1 MTVMSWRGKILK
13 NKLFWCTFITIF
25 FLFLQGQAS
34 ANGNGTHD
42 NPYVVSS
49 VSSLNDALATSST
62 FESTNSTLYITLS
75 SDITY
80 TSSDSFKIAS
90 NIVVNG
96 DGHAM
101 LYTGTNY
108 TTSTA
113 GYFVTKDGYDVTFSH
128 ITFGNSDYSAN
139 QTYYGILLGVD
150 RQTNLTVNN
159 VTYYGKNGGQP
170 FVNYNPNSTV
180 TFTGT
185 NTFSSIA
192 GPAAQE
198 FLEGANVIF
207 DDNSLT
213 TISQNTTEGSAV
225 FWNSTSASKLNLMLK
240 PNAKVNIQTN
250 KPYFSYDK
258 PLALNLA
265 DSAQLNI
272 NNSAYGVCMTLNRA
286 STINMASNSS
296 FSAIGNGKFG
306 GGATGQTTTFAVSD
320 PAAINMQNTA
330 SSVGLFAYSP
340 VIVPN
345 NTADYSFD
353 YVVGATHSTLAA
365 AKATINLSD
374 SLFDKNVTQVTYRPD
389 IIATATVSSYVQSNP
404 VKSQILLNNLGVNQP
419 FTYNS
424 ARYKVY
430 TTPIV
435 PIDTINQSDHQ
446 TAIEKSTTSL
456 YSGTV
461 TSTSGQ
467 LANIKAGTYTIYI
480 KIVASSSGGPVT
492 SRWLAKTVTVPKTAL
507 NITVPISMTF
517 AAVDNA
523 MFASPVHYEITNQSN
538 FDTAFG
544 VSAITGGANTVNL
557 VDDINTTTQSN
568 PLYLALQDTNGTT
581 MPLIQSEP
589 KTTFDVAA
597 FNGSSRFRLIGQYGG
612 ALASTSKQ
620 ILDYNLHLNFTQ

>member
-1 MTVMSWRGKILK
+1 MTL
-13 NKLFWCTFITIF
+13 F
-25 FLFLQGQAS
+25 FLFMQGQAS
-34 ANGNGTHD
+34 ANGDGTND
-42 NPYVVSS
+42 NPYVVNS
-49 VSSLNDALATSST
+49 VSSLNDALATSGT
-62 FESTNSTLYITLS
+62 FESTNGTLYITLS

-90 NIVVNG
+90 NIVING

-139 QTYYGILLGVD
+139 QTYYGILLGYN
-150 RQTNLTVNN
+150 RKTNLTVNN

-192 GPAAQE
+192 GTAAQE
-198 FLEGANVIF
+198 FLEGTNVIF
-207 DDNSLT
+207 DENSVT
-213 TISQNTTEGSAV
+213 NISQNTAEGLAV
-225 FWNSTSASKLNLMLK
+225 FWNSTLGSKTLNISLK
-240 PNAKVNIQTN
+240 RNAKVNIQTN
-250 KPYFSYDK
+250 KPYFSYDE
-258 PLALNLA
+258 PLSLSLA
-265 DSAQLNI
+265 ESAQLNI
-272 NNSAYGVCMTLNRA
+272 NNSAYGVRMTLNRA

-306 GGATGQTTTFAVSD
+306 EGATGQTTTFAVSD
-320 PAAINMQNTA
+320 PAAINIQNTA

-353 YVVGATHSTLAA
+353 YIIGATQSTLAA

-389 IIATATVSSYVQSNP
+389 IIATATVSSYVQSSP
-404 VKSQILLNNLGVNQP
+404 VQSQILLNNLGVNQP
-419 FTYNS
+419 FTYKS

-435 PIDTINQSDHQ
+435 PIDTINQSDNQ
-446 TAIEKSTTSL
+446 NTIEQSTTSL

-461 TSTSGQ
+461 TNTSGQ
-467 LANIKAGTYTIYI
+467 LTNIKAGTYTIYI
-480 KIVASSSGGPVT
+480 KIAASSSDGLVT
-492 SRWLAKTVTVPKTAL
+492 SRWLAKTVTVPKSVL

-517 AAVDNA
+517 TAVDNA

-581 MPLIQSEP
+581 MPLIQSET

-612 ALASTSKQ
+612 ALASSNKQ
-620 ILDYNLHLNFTQ
+620 TLDYNLHLNFTQ